1 MRRGRSGGAKL
12 LSLRWQATRRG
23 QVRVGIV
30 VSKRVGK
37 AVVRNLVRR
46 RLREALRS
54 LLLDEEVSVRHRGAA
69 SFDLVVIA
77 RPEAAGASF
86 WQLKDA
92 LRRALERGKLL

>member
-1 MRRGRSGGAKL
+1 
-12 LSLRWQATRRG
+12 
-23 QVRVGIV
+23 
-30 VSKRVGK
+30 
-37 AVVRNLVRR
+37 VVRNLVRR
-46 RLREALRS
+46 RLREALRGI
-54 LLLDEEVSVRHRGAA
+54 LLETPKVSAQHRGTA